1 LEISIHIAQDVV
13 SHTACIDIFCG
24 DGKKKGSSGDT
35 MRVSVK
41 ASKSRVHVLQP
52 ATRETKIIHS
62 SGKSGNYCEVGNT
75 GSMVVARAGGAG
87 VYSNAAESIY
97 VPQHW

>member
-1 LEISIHIAQDVV
+1 VV
-13 SHTACIDIFCG
+13 LHTASIDIFPG
-24 DGKKKGSSGDT
+24 DENKGSSGDT

-41 ASKSRVHVLQP
+41 ASKSRVRVLAP
-52 ATRETKIIHS
+52 ATTETKIIHS

-75 GSMVVARAGGAG
+75 GSMVVALERGAG
-87 VYSNAAESIY
+87 VDSNAAESIH